1 MTLLKSFERELYRSA
16 FDSQMSL
23 IWTRSIL
30 FSMIYSNCFWIA
42 LQTINCRPKQTET
55 LLYGIYSVKQG
66 QVFVKCYFYR
76 TKRPPFSKQFFREK
90 RHLYVPDKFRTVNS
104 PSLRERAL

>member
-1 MTLLKSFERELYRSA
+1 MDTLYLVFKDQF
-16 FDSQMSL
+16 Q
-23 IWTRSIL
+23 IV
-30 FSMIYSNCFWIA
+30 FWIA

-90 RHLYVPDKFRTVNS
+90 RHLYVPNKFRTVNS
-104 PSLRERAL
+104 LSLRERAL